1 MKIVVGLGNPD
12 KKYIRTFH
20 NMGFMVLEAAAQ
32 KLDIKIKK
40 SRSRSLIAE
49 ANFKGEKFVF
59 ALPQTYMNLSGEAV
73 LLLLDNFKASIDDLL
88 IVYDDCDLD
97 AGVLRLRT
105 LGSAGTHNGMKS
117 IITCL
122 KTENFKRLRVGIGKP
137 PVNYPLADYVLSD
150 IPEVLR
156 QTMFD
161 AIIRASDCV
170 IDWLSGVTFDNV
182 MQNYN
187 G

>member
-12 KKYIRTFH
+12 KKYFRTFH
-20 NMGFMVLEAAAQ
+20 NAGFMVLEAAAQ
-32 KLDIKIKK
+32 KLDLKIKK
-40 SRSRSLIAE
+40 SRSKSLISE
-49 ANFKGEKFVF
+49 ANLKGEKFVL
-59 ALPQTYMNLSGEAV
+59 AQPQTYMNLSGEAV
-73 LLLLDNFKASIDDLL
+73 LSLLDSFKASIDDLL
-88 IVYDDCDLD
+88 VVYDDCDLD

-105 LGSAGTHNGMKS
+105 SGSAGTHNGMKS
-117 IITCL
+117 IVTCL
-122 KTENFKRLRVGIGKP
+122 KTENFKRLRVGIDKP

-150 IPEVLR
+150 IPQGLR

-161 AIIRASDCV
+161 AVMRASTCV
-170 IDWLSGVTFDNV
+170 IDWLNGASFDTI